1 MEGIYRV
8 PGRQS
13 RLEALRDS
21 YDKGKPIDF
30 EKQMEDPFTCAD
42 LLLLYLRS
50 LPEPLVPQPMASEME
65 AAGEN
70 LSALKSV
77 LFRLPAPN
85 RLLLSLIARHA
96 AQVVAAEASNKMG
109 LKNVIIV
116 FVPSLYCSPRVFSVL
131 VDHAAELFVRLCS
144 GCGVP
149 LSGETDVVCAS
160 CEAGG
165 DSTADQGKARSSG
178 IRGKGGLFG
187 GSGRHSRAS
196 PTAPG
201 GASAV
206 SKRPVPPIASLSGSG
221 AGGVPAPGVAGHNT
235 TANGTANG
243 GMVSPLASP
252 LPRASPRQGAV
263 FGLSLVSQCRRQGDS
278 GAAAATVVLPS
289 LVRQCWKLI
298 ESAAAENGR
307 GVYTAA
313 AAKSSTAAIESALA
327 ARFDAGARVVL
338 SEELVGVAE
347 ASIVAGMLLLRYLS
361 ALPGALFSAD
371 MERAGALGNVAQLS
385 TLVFEMS
392 LEERTFVLHF
402 VSHIRTVVKL
412 EFATIGALIPVFAA
426 ALRCSSE
433 LLTVLYNNRRTI
445 LQPTCLECEKTVQL
459 FEPPVF
465 DKSGVVICQACA
477 TKKK

>member
-1 MEGIYRV
+1 M
-8 PGRQS
+8 
-13 RLEALRDS
+13 
-21 YDKGKPIDF
+21 
-30 EKQMEDPFTCAD
+30 
-42 LLLLYLRS
+42 
-50 LPEPLVPQPMASEME
+50 
-65 AAGEN
+65 
-70 LSALKSV
+70 
-77 LFRLPAPN
+77 
-85 RLLLSLIARHA
+85 
-96 AQVVAAEASNKMG
+96 
-109 LKNVIIV
+109 
-116 FVPSLYCSPRVFSVL
+116 
-131 VDHAAELFVRLCS
+131 
-144 GCGVP
+144 
-149 LSGETDVVCAS
+149 VCAS

-201 GASAV
+201 GAAVV
-206 SKRPVPPIASLSGSG
+206 SKRPVPPIAALSGSG
-221 AGGVPAPGVAGHNT
+221 AGGIPAPGVAGHN

-278 GAAAATVVLPS
+278 GAAATTVVLPS

-298 ESAAAENGR
+298 ELAATENGR
-307 GVYTAA
+307 GVYTTP

-361 ALPGALFSAD
+361 ALPNALFSAD

-385 TLVFEMS
+385 ALVFEMS

-412 EFATIGALIPVFAA
+412 EFATIGVLIPVFAA
-426 ALRCSSE
+426 ALRCTSE
-433 LLTVLYNNRRTI
+433 LLTVLYNNRRTV
-445 LQPTCLECEKTVQL
+445 LQPTCLECEKIVQL

-465 DKSGVVICQACA
+465 DKSGGVICQVCT